1 MSAVEEIQAAIDR
14 LTMWRGGKPAEHIT
28 DAIIAEAKT
37 GQPQAQNVLG
47 IVRLSSDRTI
57 DAQLTILRETVFQLS
72 SELKTH
78 GLFGTEHNIIVKL
91 ARAINEEGAGDE

>member
-1 MSAVEEIQAAIDR
+1 VSALEEIQAAIDK

-57 DAQLTILRETVFQLS
+57 DAQLAILRHIEMYYSGDLGV
-72 SELKTH
+72 
-78 GLFGTEHNIIVKL
+78 GTNRHVVAL
-91 ARAINEEGAGDE
+91 ARAINGEG

>member
-57 DAQLTILRETVFQLS
+57 DAQLAILRHISMYYSGDLGIGNNRHV
-72 SELKTH
+72 
-78 GLFGTEHNIIVKL
+78 VAL
-91 ARAINEEGAGDE
+91 ARAINGEGVDDE